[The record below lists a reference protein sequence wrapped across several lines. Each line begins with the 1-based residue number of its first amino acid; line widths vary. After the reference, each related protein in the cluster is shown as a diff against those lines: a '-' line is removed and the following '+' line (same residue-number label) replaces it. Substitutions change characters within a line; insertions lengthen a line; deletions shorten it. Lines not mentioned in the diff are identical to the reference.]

1 MDASVLNVIIRLVD
15 FLQTEQCHQQVKT
28 VHFTSGILNNII
40 ISGIRVSKAQEVI
53 DKLHAFGESSGK
65 LISFSINDEISI
77 CLQFDTGNLLFKFED
92 ATFRDNAGE
101 KVVEGSKQVYAK
113 EHLKEFEPST
123 RRASPLSTSVLNNI
137 ILDSVK
143 LMPDGHYK
151 FEFYLDV
158 YTGNYQPNT
167 IVLVCSLIQ

>member
-15 FLQTEQCHQQVKT
+15 FLKAEQCHQQVKT
-28 VHFTSGILNNII
+28 VQFTTGILNNII

-92 ATFRDNAGE
+92 ATFGDYAGE
-101 KVVEGSKQVYAK
+101 K
-113 EHLKEFEPST
+113 
-123 RRASPLSTSVLNNI
+123 
-137 ILDSVK
+137 
-143 LMPDGHYK
+143 
-151 FEFYLDV
+151 
-158 YTGNYQPNT
+158 
-167 IVLVCSLIQ
+167 